1 MILLRKVTLNRIE
14 WDPSILDHLSFA
26 LSVSGD
32 LMILANQLEELLP
45 GTIHRKERFHALA
58 LCYYGAGKNVEAL
71 DLLRKLLSN
80 REDPRHVPSLLMASK
95 ICCENF
101 SVTKD
106 PGVSFARMALE
117 NLDGRCNQLE
127 NMANFLL
134 GVSLSAYSKFA
145 ISDAERVKRQSEALH
160 TLENACK
167 LSRMEDPVV
176 LYHLSLEYAE
186 QRKLDA
192 ALHYAKC
199 IVKLEVGSNVKGWL
213 LLSRVLSAQ
222 KRFLDAESIINAA
235 LDQTGKWD
243 QGDLLRTKAKLQIAQ
258 GQLKSAIETYTQ
270 LLAVL
275 QVHMSQSFTLDC
287 SMAIT
292 TSYTVMN
299 YDGSNFGW
307 LLKNS
312 TKSISGK
319 GCRASKSPVNSTF
332 IKRCFTSLANF
343 SILHIAS
350 QHHWTPRIDRNSR
363 TLRFPKS
370 IMYTLPGNN

>member
-1 MILLRKVTLNRIE
+1 MDGSFVPRNNIEEAILLLMILLRKVTLNRIE

-275 QVHMSQSFTLDC
+275 QVH
-287 SMAIT
+287 
-292 TSYTVMN
+292 
-299 YDGSNFGW
+299 
-307 LLKNS
+307 
-312 TKSISGK
+312 
-319 GCRASKSPVNSTF
+319 SKSFGSRNKLFKV
-332 IKRCFTSLANF
+332 CFLNF
-343 SILHIAS
+343 SSPKIQNLLVNHYPSSIHHFVCFLLCSLHCYFFNLFDPLSDFDLHTHALS
-350 QHHWTPRIDRNSR
+350 M
-363 TLRFPKS
+363 L
-370 IMYTLPGNN
+370 

>member
-1 MILLRKVTLNRIE
+1 
-14 WDPSILDHLSFA
+14 
-26 LSVSGD
+26 
-32 LMILANQLEELLP
+32 
-45 GTIHRKERFHALA
+45 
-58 LCYYGAGKNVEAL
+58 
-71 DLLRKLLSN
+71 
-80 REDPRHVPSLLMASK
+80 MASK

-134 GVSLSAYSKFA
+134 GVSLSAYSKLA

-160 TLENACK
+160 TLETACK

-192 ALHYAKC
+192 TLHYAKC

-213 LLSRVLSAQ
+213 LLSSVLSAQ

-275 QVHMSQSFTLDC
+275 QVH
-287 SMAIT
+287 
-292 TSYTVMN
+292 
-299 YDGSNFGW
+299 
-307 LLKNS
+307 
-312 TKSISGK
+312 
-319 GCRASKSPVNSTF
+319 SKSFGS
-332 IKRCFTSLANF
+332 
-343 SILHIAS
+343 
-350 QHHWTPRIDRNSR
+350 RNK
-363 TLRFPKS
+363 LFK
-370 IMYTLPGNN
+370 